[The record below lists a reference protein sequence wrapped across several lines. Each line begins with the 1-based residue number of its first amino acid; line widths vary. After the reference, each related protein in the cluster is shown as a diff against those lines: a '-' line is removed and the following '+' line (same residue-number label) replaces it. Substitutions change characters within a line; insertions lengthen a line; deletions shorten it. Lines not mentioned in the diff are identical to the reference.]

1 MRFLSADGTTAVSI
15 DNGAAADILEHC
27 RKAGRAETGGIL
39 IGRYSELGDRAVV
52 IEASGPPRDSRRF
65 AFAFWRGIVGLRT
78 LLADRWRKTRH
89 HYLGEWH
96 FHPFSSAEPSERH
109 LTQMAAFAAD
119 ADYRCPRPVLIVIG
133 GDPANEYGVEAVVL
147 QDGRVIRLERQ
158 APHDPALRSQS
169 ATAEPVPEGR
179 PSDPP

>member
-1 MRFLSADGTTAVSI
+1 MRFLSADGTTAVSV
-15 DNGAAADILEHC
+15 DSGAAADILAHC
-27 RKAGRAETGGIL
+27 RKAGRVETGGIL

-52 IEASGPPRDSRRF
+52 VEASGPPRDSRRL

-78 LLADRWRKTRH
+78 MLADRWRKTGH

-96 FHPFSSAEPSERH
+96 FHAFSSAEPSERD

-119 ADYRCPRPVLIVIG
+119 ADYQCPRPILIVIG

-147 QDGRVIRLERQ
+147 QEGRVIRLERQ
-158 APHDPALRSQS
+158 APHDPALKSQS
-169 ATAEPVPEGR
+169 ATAEPVSEGR
-179 PSDPP
+179 PSDRP